1 MVLTAVTAAS
11 RWLPAGALFLV
22 LAAIHTWSLATGPHL
37 SFQNDDEWLNAW
49 AVAWIA
55 HQIPRD
61 PLHLFDANMF
71 HPRGGAL
78 AYTEP
83 LIVPGLMAAPIH
95 WLGGSPLFAH
105 NVLVFAGLTLTALA
119 TYWLVRDWTGDRRA
133 GLLSGALFAFS
144 TPFITRIPHVQ
155 ALHAYWLPLALV
167 AFQRLMAYGRARHAA
182 WLGLCVIGAALT
194 SGYLMVFLFF
204 ALAAAAVARAPAF
217 LGREGVRVLMRLGA
231 AAAATLAVLLL
242 LMRPYL
248 DAENRRPPIAETPEI
263 TTALSSYLAS
273 AAHVHYRT
281 WSGEFYHRAPGALF
295 PGCVALVL
303 AGVALCRRRRAAPCG
318 TRRLLLAVGGIG
330 VLLSLGSH
338 TPFYLWAYEV
348 FPPLQG
354 LRAVNRFG
362 VLLVFATAVLAGI
375 GLSGCTWPAPA
386 RRRTLVAFILI
397 ALATVENFHGPF
409 AYSRFDYAGSIHR
422 SLGTSSW
429 PGAVLELPIYGFREF
444 HRNARYLLAS
454 TAHWRPLVNG
464 FGGFAPPDFDATVQA
479 ARQFPSAPAVA
490 WLQDIGVGYVVVHL
504 DAFPDPMRALR
515 SLTRL
520 EGRRD
525 LTLEAVEGATRLYR
539 VRSAKARAIAALT
552 PAPDW
557 SQLRFVDG
565 STDESM
571 LRAAGGTRRA
581 FGFQSPRR
589 FIGYIESTGAES
601 FVALQLPVPMS
612 GRFLDA
618 TTGAVLQGL
627 AIPAREAADPPV
639 RVVAP
644 PGHHGVLFDLHALRN
659 PEQPVG
665 RGQAAALPFDGTSRD
680 SASSAIP

>member
-105 NVLVFAGLTLTALA
+105 NVLVFAGLTLTSLA

-182 WLGLCVIGAALT
+182 WLGLCVT
-194 SGYLMVFLFF
+194 
-204 ALAAAAVARAPAF
+204 
-217 LGREGVRVLMRLGA
+217 
-231 AAAATLAVLLL
+231 
-242 LMRPYL
+242 
-248 DAENRRPPIAETPEI
+248 
-263 TTALSSYLAS
+263 
-273 AAHVHYRT
+273 
-281 WSGEFYHRAPGALF
+281 
-295 PGCVALVL
+295 
-303 AGVALCRRRRAAPCG
+303 
-318 TRRLLLAVGGIG
+318 VGGIG

-338 TPFYLWAYEV
+338 TPLYLWAYEA

-354 LRAVNRFG
+354 LSAVNRFG

-386 RRRTLVAFILI
+386 RRRTLVTFILI

-409 AYSRFDYAGSIHR
+409 AYSRFDYTGSIHR

-479 ARQFPSAPAVA
+479 ARQFPSVPTVA

-571 LRAAGGTRRA
+571 LRTAGGTRRA

-644 PGHHGVLFDLHALRN
+644 PGHHGVLLDLHARRD
-659 PEQPVG
+659 PEQPAG

>member
-1 MVLTAVTAAS
+1 MVLTAVTAAN
-11 RWLPAGALFLV
+11 RWLLAGALFLV
-22 LAAIHTWSLATGPHL
+22 LAAIHTWSLATGPAHL
-37 SFQNDDEWLNAW
+37 SFLNDDEWLNAW

-71 HPRGGAL
+71 HPRRGAL

-83 LIVPGLMAAPIH
+83 LIVPGLMSAPIH
-95 WLGGSPLFAH
+95 WLGGSALFAH

-119 TYWLVRDWTGDRRA
+119 TYWLVRVWTGDWRA

-144 TPFITRIPHVQ
+144 TAFITRIPHVQ

-167 AFQRLMAYGRARHAA
+167 ALQRLLAYGRARHAV

-194 SGYLMVFLFF
+194 SGYLVVFLFF

-217 LGREGVRVLMRLGA
+217 LGREGGRLLVRLGA
-231 AAAATLAVLLL
+231 AAAATLAILLL
-242 LMRPYL
+242 LLRPYL
-248 DAENRRPPIAETPEI
+248 DADNRRPPTAETPEI

-303 AGVALCRRRRAAPCG
+303 AGVALSRRRRAAPCG

-338 TPFYLWAYEV
+338 TPFYIWAYEA

-362 VLLVFATAVLAGI
+362 VLMVFATAVLAGI

-386 RRRTLVAFILI
+386 RRRTLVTFILI
-397 ALATVENFHGPF
+397 ALATVESFHGPF
-409 AYSRFDYAGSIHR
+409 AYSRLDYAGSIHR
-422 SLGTSSW
+422 LLGRSSW

-444 HRNARYLLAS
+444 HRNAQYLLAS
-454 TAHWRPLVNG
+454 TTHWRPLVNG
-464 FGGFAPPDFDATVQA
+464 FGGFAPPDFDETVQV
-479 ARQFPSAPAVA
+479 ARQFPSVPAVA

-504 DAFPDPMRALR
+504 DAFPDPMRVLR
-515 SLTRL
+515 SLMRL
-520 EGRRD
+520 EERPD
-525 LTLEAVEGATRLYR
+525 LALEAVEGATRLYR
-539 VRSAKARAIAALT
+539 VRPEKARAIAALT
-552 PAPDW
+552 PAPRW

-565 STDESM
+565 SADASM
-571 LRAAGGTRRA
+571 LRAAGGMRRA
-581 FGFQSPRR
+581 FGFQSRQR
-589 FIGYIESTGAES
+589 FIGYIEPTGSES

-618 TTGAVLQGL
+618 ATGAVLQEL
-627 AIPAREAADPPV
+627 AVPAREATDPPV
-639 RVVAP
+639 RVVTP
-644 PGHHGVLFDLHALRN
+644 PGRHGVLLDLHARRA
-659 PEQPVG
+659 P
-665 RGQAAALPFDGTSRD
+665 D
-680 SASSAIP
+680 